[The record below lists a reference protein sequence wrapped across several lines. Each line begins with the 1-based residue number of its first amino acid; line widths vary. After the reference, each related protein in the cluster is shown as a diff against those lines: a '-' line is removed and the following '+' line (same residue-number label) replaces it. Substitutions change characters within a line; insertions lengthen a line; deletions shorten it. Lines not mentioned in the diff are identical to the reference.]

1 MTFKVLE
8 ARTSEIGVNCKEF
21 YDKKKITQLR
31 WDPKAIKHCFVGK
44 MYRFPEKPEGGAG
57 SPGDDGTGLGGENR
71 TWVLCKSK
79 CCSPMSC
86 LCRPHP
92 HPNTWIFTRKEKGKR
107 KKLNRKTITR

>member
-1 MTFKVLE
+1 MI
-8 ARTSEIGVNCKEF
+8 R
-21 YDKKKITQLR
+21 KKITQLR

-57 SPGDDGTGLGGENR
+57 SPGVDGTGLGGENR

-86 LCRPHP
+86 LCRSPPPPMHGYS
-92 HPNTWIFTRKEKGKR
+92 HAKKKARGRNSTGKQSHVRMEIHRNKEC
-107 KKLNRKTITR
+107 

>member
-8 ARTSEIGVNCKEF
+8 TRTSEIGVNCKEF

-57 SPGDDGTGLGGENR
+57 SPGVDGTGLGGENR

-86 LCRPHP
+86 LCPP
-92 HPNTWIFTRKEKGKR
+92 PNTWIFTRKEKGKR
-107 KKLNRKTITR
+107 KKLNRKTIKC